1 MKKNLFHLLVAAA
14 ITALVISC
22 VGPASDEPGHSQNPA
37 GPAGNSDFDAELED
51 LQSVA
56 TATGT
61 TLQEATDRYGWHNDF
76 ARAVSDIRHTSP
88 DQFAGATIT
97 GYAQAW
103 VAFAG
108 QTPTAAQEIIA
119 AFSTNFPS
127 VSVEMRTHFGFTEKE
142 IENAIVGAHYAV
154 LGSADALDVASS
166 FDYDTSQI
174 NVILQ
179 MDGAPTDRVLDDL
192 RSTAETAVTA
202 ATRADMLDV
211 VSVSVA
217 VVRHDIG
224 GVDSDNKHE
233 GGEVLGGEYD

>member
-1 MKKNLFHLLVAAA
+1 MKTKFFYSLVVAV

-22 VGPASDEPGHSQNPA
+22 VGLASDEPGHSQNPA
-37 GPAGNSDFDAELED
+37 GPDGNSDFDAELED

-61 TLQEATDRYGWHNDF
+61 TLQEATDRYGWHNDL

-88 DQFAGATIT
+88 DQFAGAMIT
-97 GYAQAW
+97 GDAQAW

-108 QTPTAAQEIIA
+108 QTPSAAQGIID
-119 AFSTNFPS
+119 AFSTNFPN

-154 LGSADALDVASS
+154 IESAGTLEVASS
-166 FDYDTSQI
+166 FDHDTSQI

-179 MDGAPTDRVLDDL
+179 MDGAPTDPVLDDP

-202 ATRADMLDV
+202 ATRADMLEV
-211 VSVSVA
+211 ISVSVA

-224 GVDSDNKHE
+224 AEDSDNKHE
-233 GGEVLGGEYD
+233 GGEVRSGE